1 MQWLHPSFPEG
12 SIIVQDKQQSPHPTR
27 CGEVWDAGINFC
39 KDDGF
44 LKKKKK
50 KYLILADTKLF
61 LLHRPLA
68 GHNIKAEN
76 PVCSLGFL

>member
-50 KYLILADTKLF
+50 KVSNTGR
-61 LLHRPLA
+61 H
-68 GHNIKAEN
+68 KAV
-76 PVCSLGFL
+76 PIAQASGWAQHQGRKSCV